1 MNKKLN
7 TVLFL
12 LAASLYNI
20 IVMIIIIV
28 LLLLIVS
35 RVVTEKSSPNLVSGV
50 FILIFLIGI
59 IGSFFIYHRTVKY
72 LSKKIDFDKYFMP
85 LVRSRKRK

>member
-7 TVLFL
+7 TVLFFFFF
-12 LAASLYNI
+12 SIFNI

-28 LLLLIVS
+28 LLLLIIS
-35 RVVTEKSSPNLVSGV
+35 RVVTEESSPSLVSGV

-59 IGSFFIYHRTVKY
+59 VGSFFVYHRTVKY
-72 LSKKIDFDKYFMP
+72 LSTKIDFDKYFMP